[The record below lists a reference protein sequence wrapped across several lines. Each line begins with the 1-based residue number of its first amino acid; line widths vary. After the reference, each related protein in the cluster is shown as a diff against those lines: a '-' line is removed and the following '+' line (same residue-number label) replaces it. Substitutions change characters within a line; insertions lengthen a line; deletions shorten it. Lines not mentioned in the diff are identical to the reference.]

1 MHWEKLKQS
10 HYHAEPVEYIYSS
23 TIYDSL
29 EYDKLYENQN
39 NLNHAVWQEFD
50 KKYKTGFEFNDDI
63 QNIDTKREVIFLW
76 FFKERSDRSGGDEIN
91 LAGKIIKYFPNTF
104 FITRSNDIKVI
115 KGKKTYIRRP
125 FLQLDMDVTRYEQIM
140 SRFRT

>member
-1 MHWEKLKQS
+1 MNWEKLKPS

-23 TIYDSL
+23 TIFDSL

-63 QNIDTKREVIFLW
+63 QDIDTKREVIFLW
-76 FFKERSDRSGGDEIN
+76 FFKERSDRSGGEEIS
-91 LAGKIIKYFPNTF
+91 LAGKTITYFPNTF